1 MIENVKDFVSRYAAL
16 DEPIPYKELLIYP
29 VIVRDY
35 YKLALYSDVLCV
47 EKNTIQDLDVIQMNY
62 LDFLFE
68 YLFKD
73 KRLLDEHSTYT
84 FGDFYKEKLV
94 QILILSFHTD
104 IENIKVYKNKNH
116 NILVI
121 NNIYI
126 NAQEFDDI
134 RRIIMY
140 QNIYN
145 YDDTYVSPD
154 IKKAMEEYYTVKN
167 QGLTN
172 PELEDKMAELTAM
185 TGILKKDILNMTY
198 REFENVFDASMGRLE
213 YQINR
218 TAEVSGM
225 VKFDKPIRHWIYQR
239 KRNKFEE
246 AFTSYKEFKK
256 KI

>member
-16 DEPIPYKELLIYP
+16 DEPIPYKDLLIKP
-29 VIVRDY
+29 ILVRDY
-35 YKLALYSDVLCV
+35 YKFSVYSDVLYI
-47 EKNTIQDLDVIQMNY
+47 EKNEIQDLEVIQMNY
-62 LDFLFE
+62 LDFLFD
-68 YLFKD
+68 YIFQD
-73 KRLLDEHSTYT
+73 KRVINEKAQYT
-84 FGDFYKEKLV
+84 MGELYQEKLF
-94 QILILSFHTD
+94 QILTLCLGAKD
-104 IENIKVYKNKNH
+104 IRVYKNCNH
-116 NILVI
+116 NILIVDNVAI
-121 NNIYI
+121 NSN
-126 NAQEFDDI
+126 EFDDI

-140 QNIYN
+140 QNIYD
-145 YDDTYVSPD
+145 YEDEYISPD
-154 IKKAMEEYYTVKN
+154 IKKAMADYFAVKN
-167 QGLTN
+167 QGMTS

-185 TGILKKDILNMTY
+185 TGILKKDILDMTY

-218 TAEVSGM
+218 TAEMSGM